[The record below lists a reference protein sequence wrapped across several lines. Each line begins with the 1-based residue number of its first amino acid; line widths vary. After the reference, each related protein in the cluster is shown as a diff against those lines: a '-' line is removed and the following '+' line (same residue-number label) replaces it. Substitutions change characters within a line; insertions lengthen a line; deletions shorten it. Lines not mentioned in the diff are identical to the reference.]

1 MLYRGGLTGLGG
13 QEGQSLCHCQYTL
26 TMFTG
31 VGECYT
37 EG

>member
-1 MLYRGGLTGLGG
+1 MLYRGLTGLGG

-31 VGECYT
+31 AGECYT